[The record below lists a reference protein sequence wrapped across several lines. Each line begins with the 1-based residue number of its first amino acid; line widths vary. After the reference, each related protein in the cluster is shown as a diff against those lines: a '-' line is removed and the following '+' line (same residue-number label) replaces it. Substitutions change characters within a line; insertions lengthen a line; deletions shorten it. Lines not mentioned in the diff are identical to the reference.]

1 MKKLCGRLLL
11 GVAAV
16 AVPGIFSSVSAQS
29 FPTKPITI
37 ISAVP
42 TGGGGDTAVRVLAA
56 KMSTVLG
63 KTVLVDTRGSGG
75 ASVAGVALVAHSAP
89 DGYSLVWG
97 TSGTFVTSKFL
108 FRTMPYDTL
117 KDFTP
122 ISLSITQPSFFV
134 AHPSVPANTI
144 RELIDYAR
152 ANPGKLTYVSLGVGS
167 IHNLIG
173 ESFKQATGTDILHVP
188 YSASGLSQVW
198 ADLIAG
204 RVQLFFPSY
213 ANLRQLLPEKKV
225 KALAVLAE
233 SRYKHEPGV
242 PSIKEA
248 LPDYQPLTSWWGMLA
263 PANLPKP
270 LAERLSTEIRNALND
285 PDSVSKLDPLGIVN
299 VGSTPEKFA
308 AFLKEEIDFVGGIA
322 GRLGIKPE

>member
-1 MKKLCGRLLL
+1 MRELKVAVLLAAWL
-11 GVAAV
+11 PAV
-16 AVPGIFSSVSAQS
+16 AVQAQA
-29 FPTKPITI
+29 FPAKPITV

-42 TGGGGDTAVRVLAA
+42 TGGGGDTAVRVIAG
-56 KMSTVLG
+56 KMSTMLG
-63 KTVLVDTRGSGG
+63 KPVVVDTRGAGG
-75 ASVAGVALVAHSAP
+75 ASVAGVAGVARSAP
-89 DGYSLVWG
+89 DGYTLVWG
-97 TSGTFVTSKFL
+97 TSGSFVTSRFL
-108 FRTMPYDTL
+108 FRSMPYDTL

-122 ISLSITQPSFFV
+122 LSLSIIQPSFFV
-134 AHPSVPANTI
+134 AHPSVPANNI

-188 YSASGLSQVW
+188 YAASGLSQVW

-225 KALAVLAE
+225 KALAVL
-233 SRYKHEPGV
+233 SDTRYKHEPNV
-242 PSIKEA
+242 PAIKES

-263 PANLPKP
+263 PAGLPKP
-270 LAERLSTEIRNALND
+270 LADRLSTDIRNALND
-285 PDSVSKLDPLGIVN
+285 ADSVAKLDPLGIVN
-299 VGSTPEKFA
+299 VGSTPERFA
-308 AFLKEEIDFVGGIA
+308 AYLRDEIDFVGGIA
-322 GRLGIKPE
+322 NRLGIKPE